1 MGGRISE
8 SLSDLGPSASLSKSP
23 LLTLAQ
29 CINQQ
34 DYQERS
40 LQVSIMQSI
49 YKNAQEVVVFMG
61 DGRSHRVSRP
71 QLSEPPVSP
80 VVTLHG
86 YEQDTPFLTELL
98 RICHS
103 SGLRK
108 LRSIITPAACA
119 MALISMFSEKDAV
132 EQGCLELLELGEEKR
147 YYLFE
152 CLRAF
157 AICPWWSRIWVVQEI
172 AVGTAITIRYG
183 TFTLSWETL
192 VATANVWSL
201 PETIQVANSSGIE
214 PENLKVFVLFANQLA
229 GLEETRRRWRAEG
242 GTDLVRLLQEFSDR
256 QASDDR
262 DKVYGLLS
270 LTKDDQKYIKP
281 NYELDVLQTYR
292 ATVLA
297 LIGKGG
303 TLACW
308 TGDQKRK
315 FNRGLPSWIP
325 DWSTAVENGDKRR
338 IDLYDRYGENC
349 GWTLKIIET
358 EREYW
363 ITVQD
368 ELELLINSPV
378 GKFGKLPASLNSFV
392 WNYISFLT
400 RLARSLENSS
410 NASTLDR
417 SGMENLLWDRKLGYT
432 PRSVLKDLRWCISQD
447 VTPRSGL
454 DLLKWWI
461 RDVEHPQNEIRLE
474 QLSEPREDSS
484 KQEQIRRILT
494 ELSAAIQD
502 EKPDME
508 RRTFNAKRAID
519 DIESIILVSKGNASG
534 AEKSL
539 LQLPTNNLMRALKE
553 LW

>member
-1 MGGRISE
+1 
-8 SLSDLGPSASLSKSP
+8 
-23 LLTLAQ
+23 
-29 CINQQ
+29 
-34 DYQERS
+34 
-40 LQVSIMQSI
+40 MQSI
-49 YKNAQEVVVFMG
+49 YKSAHEVVVFMG

-71 QLSEPPVSP
+71 QLREPPVSP

-86 YEQDTPFLTELL
+86 YGQDTSFLTELL
-98 RICHS
+98 RICRC

-108 LRSIITPAACA
+108 LKSTITPAACA
-119 MALISMFSEKDAV
+119 MGLISMFSEQDAV
-132 EQGCLELLELGEEKR
+132 EQGCLELLEWGEEKR

-201 PETIQVANSSGIE
+201 SETIQVANNSGIE

-262 DKVYGLLS
+262 DKVYGLLG
-270 LTKDDQKYIKP
+270 LAKEDQKYIKP
-281 NYELDVLQTYR
+281 NYELDVLETYR

-308 TGDQKRK
+308 AGDQKRK

-338 IDLYDRYGENC
+338 MDLYDCYGENC

-363 ITVQD
+363 VTVQS
-368 ELELLINSPV
+368 ELELFINSPV
-378 GKFGKLPASLNSFV
+378 GKSAKLPASLEPLV
-392 WNYISFLT
+392 RDYIVFL
-400 RLARSLENSS
+400 RGLAGSLEDSS
-410 NASTLDR
+410 NADTLDR
-417 SGMENLLWDRKLGYT
+417 SGMENLSWDRKLGYT
-432 PRSVLKDLRWCISQD
+432 PRSVLKDLRWCKSQD

-454 DLLKWWI
+454 NLLRRWI
-461 RDVEHPQNEIRLE
+461 SDVEHPQNEIRLE
-474 QLSEPREDSS
+474 QLSEPREDWF
-484 KQEQIRRILT
+484 KQEQIRRKLD
-494 ELSAAIQD
+494 ELSAAIED
-502 EKPDME
+502 EELDME

-519 DIESIILVSKGNASG
+519 DIESIILVSKGSAPITSS
-534 AEKSL
+534 AIVD
-539 LQLPTNNLMRALKE
+539 
-553 LW
+553 

>member
-1 MGGRISE
+1 MGRRISE
-8 SLSDLGPSASLSKSP
+8 SLSDLGHLRAFSKSA

-49 YKNAQEVVVFMG
+49 YKNAEEVVVFMG
-61 DGRSHRVSRP
+61 DGRSHRVSRL
-71 QLSEPPVSP
+71 QLRDPPVSP
-80 VVTLHG
+80 EVTLHG
-86 YEQDTPFLTELL
+86 YGQDTPFLTELL
-98 RICHS
+98 RICRS

-108 LRSIITPAACA
+108 LTSTITAAACA
-119 MALISMFSEKDAV
+119 MGLISMFSEKHAV

-147 YYLFE
+147 HYLFE

-192 VATANVWSL
+192 VATANVWSV

-242 GTDLVRLLQEFSDR
+242 GTNLVRLLQEFSDR

-270 LTKDDQKYIKP
+270 LAKEDQKYIKP
-281 NYELDVLQTYR
+281 DYELDVFETYR

-303 TLACW
+303 SLACW
-308 TGDQKRK
+308 AGDQKRK

-325 DWSTAVENGDKRR
+325 DWSTAVDNGDKHRL
-338 IDLYDRYGENC
+338 DLFDNYSTNR
-349 GWTLKIIET
+349 GWTLRFIYS

-363 ITVQD
+363 TTVESQM
-368 ELELLINSPV
+368 ELLIKSPAV
-378 GKFGKLPASLNSFV
+378 QSERLPASL
-392 WNYISFLT
+392 
-400 RLARSLENSS
+400 RLSVIE
-410 NASTLDR
+410 
-417 SGMENLLWDRKLGYT
+417 YT
-432 PRSVLKDLRWCISQD
+432 EALRRRAKSVLYFRTDGNELKQSIMDYVAWNHPEGFNVDFALRCLRWC
-447 VTPRSGL
+447 
-454 DLLKWWI
+454 
-461 RDVEHPQNEIRLE
+461 ENEEIFPLC
-474 QLSEPREDSS
+474 
-484 KQEQIRRILT
+484 
-494 ELSAAIQD
+494 
-502 EKPDME
+502 
-508 RRTFNAKRAID
+508 
-519 DIESIILVSKGNASG
+519 G
-534 AEKSL
+534 KSL
-539 LQLPTNNLMRALKE
+539 LQQWIQELDCRQMPVHVGQEDSPTEDPFLQMRINSDLRTLNDAIRRRGLDLNDDWRIKAKFAINRIERIALVSEYAVPFLSK
-553 LW
+553 